1 MSLLQQLLALHRAD
15 VQVRSLRSRLSQAD
29 RYLATQQKQL
39 DDMLAQRGDVE
50 TQRRQLQAQ
59 VANMEMEGKAIGER
73 IERLRADLNQ
83 SGNTKQYTAILQEM
97 KVIEGQRDELD
108 TQALAQMERVEQ
120 LNKRLADFEPIVTE
134 RTRLRDVA
142 KAESAERHRD
152 TAERLSELE
161 RERAAAAAGVPA
173 AAMTLFDEVAD
184 LHEGEALSEVQVI
197 SARHREY
204 ACSACSTEIP
214 FGVYATA
221 GRGWRRGA
229 MHQLPSHPAP
239 ARRGRGHGGQE
250 ALRFRRSP
258 VGRDRPHP
266 GRSDVPSRAAA

>member
-50 TQRRQLQAQ
+50 SQRRQLQAQ

-120 LNKRLADFEPIVTE
+120 LNKRLADFDPIVTE
-134 RTRLRDVA
+134 RTRLRDAA

-214 FGVYATA
+214 FGVYARLLGEGGAVVQCTSCRRILHLPAEAEATA
-221 GRGWRRGA
+221 AKKR
-229 MHQLPSHPAP
+229 
-239 ARRGRGHGGQE
+239 
-250 ALRFRRSP
+250 
-258 VGRDRPHP
+258 
-266 GRSDVPSRAAA
+266 

>member
-39 DDMLAQRGDVE
+39 DDVLAQRGDVE

-97 KVIEGQRDELD
+97 KVIEVQRDELD

-120 LNKRLADFEPIVTE
+120 LNKRLADFDTVLTE
-134 RTRLRDVA
+134 RSRLCDAA
-142 KAESAERHRD
+142 KAETGTTIS
-152 TAERLSELE
+152 
-161 RERAAAAAGVPA
+161 
-173 AAMTLFDEVAD
+173 
-184 LHEGEALSEVQVI
+184 GESSALSPASDRFFATRFTPPTMRAI
-197 SARHREY
+197 GNIRSATSSR
-204 ACSACSTEIP
+204 ASQPST
-214 FGVYATA
+214 ATA
-221 GRGWRRGA
+221 
-229 MHQLPSHPAP
+229 L
-239 ARRGRGHGGQE
+239 
-250 ALRFRRSP
+250 
-258 VGRDRPHP
+258 
-266 GRSDVPSRAAA
+266 

>member
-39 DDMLAQRGDVE
+39 DDVLAQRGDVE

-97 KVIEGQRDELD
+97 KVIEVQRDELD

-120 LNKRLADFEPIVTE
+120 LNKRLADFDTVLTE
-134 RTRLRDVA
+134 RSRLCDAA

-173 AAMTLFDEVAD
+173 
-184 LHEGEALSEVQVI
+184 I

-214 FGVYATA
+214 FGVYTRLLGEGGAVVQCTSCRRILHLPAETEATA
-221 GRGWRRGA
+221 AKKR
-229 MHQLPSHPAP
+229 
-239 ARRGRGHGGQE
+239 
-250 ALRFRRSP
+250 
-258 VGRDRPHP
+258 
-266 GRSDVPSRAAA
+266 